1 MVGFGLS
8 CSQTNYPQACIGQF
22 GLQPTVEMINCAVL
36 LSRWLPTMKRT
47 RTSTRKRIS
56 ANATELGR
64 LAIELA
70 ESGGKLE
77 RTFWENQISE
87 LVDKLLH
94 DGAEDDLNAAL
105 DRLFDSHAMAHDALA
120 DVVESCAESCVM
132 SHQGQDFDIMMF
144 NVPLLAWSRFSIPAG
159 TIPKSTLQT
168 LKVQLGAHVFS
179 ASAQIA
185 LADYLYSPDQLPRS
199 FVDTWQL
206 MRDLGGAALCGST
219 LKLDVST
226 LPETN
231 QFLSDTRYLIGAIAV
246 PRGMPLFRWNESD
259 NCTRES
265 ALKEWVKQGGPS
277 LEPLLTGCAFQTLL
291 ADAYHASCRTSDM
304 ASRPYSVRASVAF
317 LQTTLGNPA
326 ESMRVVI
333 GGFHDKRLEEYRIG
347 FGPRDSDTIFHGV
360 IWPLLGAEDETTD
373 VAGEIETLL
382 RECGIKEIIVHD
394 QQFPFE
400 FCDDCGA
407 PLYPNA
413 EGDTV
418 HAELPEQSNAPSQTL
433 H

>member
-1 MVGFGLS
+1 
-8 CSQTNYPQACIGQF
+8 
-22 GLQPTVEMINCAVL
+22 
-36 LSRWLPTMKRT
+36 MKRN
-47 RTSTRKRIS
+47 RLSSRKRIS
-56 ANATELGR
+56 ADATELGR
-64 LAIELA
+64 LATGLA

-77 RTFWENQISE
+77 DAFWEKQLSD
-87 LVDKLLH
+87 LVDKLLQ
-94 DGAEDDLNAAL
+94 DGAEDDLNASL
-105 DRLFDSHAMAHDALA
+105 DRLFDSHAAAHDCLA
-120 DVVESCAESCVM
+120 DTIESRAESCVLND
-132 SHQGQDFDIMMF
+132 QGRDYDILLF

-179 ASAQIA
+179 AGAQIA

-206 MRDLGGAALCGST
+206 MRDLGGAALCNNA

-246 PRGMPLFRWNESD
+246 PKGMPLFRWNEND

-265 ALKEWVKQGGPS
+265 SLKEWVKQGGPC

-291 ADAYHASCRTSDM
+291 ADAYHAACRTADM
-304 ASRPYSVRASVAF
+304 ASRPYSLRASVAF
-317 LQTTLGNPA
+317 LQTTLGKPA
-326 ESMRVVI
+326 ESFRAVI

-347 FGPRDSDTIFHGV
+347 FGPRDEDTIFHGV
-360 IWPLLGAEDETTD
+360 IWPLLGAEDENTD
-373 VAGEIETLL
+373 VVSEIEALL
-382 RECGIKEIIVHD
+382 RESGVKEIIAHS

-407 PLYPNA
+407 PLYPNVD
-413 EGDTV
+413 GDTV

>member
-1 MVGFGLS
+1 
-8 CSQTNYPQACIGQF
+8 
-22 GLQPTVEMINCAVL
+22 
-36 LSRWLPTMKRT
+36 MKRN
-47 RTSTRKRIS
+47 RLSSRKRIS
-56 ANATELGR
+56 ADATELGR
-64 LAIELA
+64 LATGLA

-77 RTFWENQISE
+77 DAFWEKELAE

-94 DGAEDDLNAAL
+94 DGAEDDLNASL
-105 DRLFDSHAMAHDALA
+105 DRLFDSHAAAHDCLA
-120 DVVESCAESCVM
+120 DAIESRAESCILT
-132 SHQGQDFDIMMF
+132 HLGQDFDILLF

-159 TIPKSTLQT
+159 TIPKNTLQT
-168 LKVQLGAHVFS
+168 LKVHLGAHVFS
-179 ASAQIA
+179 AGAQIA

-206 MRDLGGAALCGST
+206 MRDLGSAALGNSA
-219 LKLDVST
+219 LKLDVSV

-231 QFLSDTRYLIGAIAV
+231 QFLSDTRYLIGTIAV
-246 PRGMPLFRWNESD
+246 PKGMPLFRWNEAE
-259 NCTRES
+259 NCTRET
-265 ALKEWVKQGGPS
+265 ALKEWVKQGGPC

-291 ADAYHASCRTSDM
+291 ADAYHAACRTADM
-304 ASRPYSVRASVAF
+304 ASRPYSLRASVAF
-317 LQTTLGNPA
+317 LQTTLGKPA
-326 ESMRVVI
+326 ESLRAVI

-347 FGPRDSDTIFHGV
+347 FGPRDEDTIFHGV

-373 VAGEIETLL
+373 VVSEIETLL
-382 RECGIKEIIVHD
+382 RESGIKEILAHN

-407 PLYPNA
+407 PLYPNV